1 MTVKTILRNKVH
13 LGHMVQNKTGTVS
26 YKNHK
31 QVSKPES
38 AWIRVENTH
47 EPLISQETWDAVQR
61 MNNHPSRG
69 RSGKSGTVSLFGGLL
84 RCMDCG
90 ASMRYMQD
98 YRKKSAWRLRSPY
111 TGASMRYMQDY
122 RKKSAGRE
130 KFRTLQAELNTIDR
144 QLPELDRLVQCW
156 T

>member
-98 YRKKSAWRLRSPY
+98 YRKKSA
-111 TGASMRYMQDY
+111 
-122 RKKSAGRE
+122 GRE

-156 T
+156 TRFLLVTLNFEPVMLYAK